1 MIKRTCVGWV
11 AILACSAGTAQAEPL
26 AADLEIFRETY
37 RELIEINTTLSAG
50 DCTAAA
56 RAMAK
61 RLTDAGLPASD
72 VQVIVPP
79 EFPKQGNLVA
89 VMKGSDSKRPPIL
102 LLAHIDVVEAQRADW
117 QRDPF
122 KLVEENG
129 YFYARGASDDKAM
142 AAAFVDSLVRYRKE
156 GFRPKRDIKLA
167 LTCGEE
173 TDSTFNGVR
182 YLLEH
187 HKPLIDAA
195 FALNEGGRALLDEQ
209 GNRVT
214 LGIQVG
220 EKVYQDF
227 TLETTSPG
235 GHSARPGDDNAITR
249 LANGLVRLGPF
260 KFPIAIGA
268 VTQAYFAQTAKISTG
283 AIAADLQAAAQ
294 PNPDASAVARVAAA
308 NPVWNAMM
316 RTTCVATQVQ
326 AGHAP
331 NALPQRARANVNCR
345 ILPGQS
351 VADIR
356 STLVQVLADDSIQV
370 TLAGEPGLAAP
381 APPLTPEILE
391 PARKVAAKMWP
402 GVPLVP
408 SLSTGATD
416 GRFLNAAGLPTY
428 GLTGMFVDPDGG
440 GVHGLN
446 ERIRVRSLYEGRDFL
461 YSVVKLYAAK

>member
-1 MIKRTCVGWV
+1 MIKRTCVGWA
-11 AILACSAGTAQAEPL
+11 AILAFSTGAGGQAP
-26 AADLEIFRETY
+26 APGLETFRDTY

-61 RLTDAGLPASD
+61 RLTDAGLPAGD

-89 VMKGSDSKRPPIL
+89 VLKGSDPKRPPIL
-102 LLAHIDVVEAQRADW
+102 LLAHIDVVEANRADW

-142 AAAFVDSLVRYRKE
+142 AAAFVDNLVRYRKE

-173 TDSTFNGVR
+173 TDTVFNGVR
-182 YLLEH
+182 YLLQH
-187 HKPLIDAA
+187 HRPLIDAA

-220 EKVYQDF
+220 EKIYQDF
-227 TLETTSPG
+227 ALETTSPG

-268 VTQAYFAQTAKISTG
+268 VTQAYFAQTAKLTEG
-283 AIAADLQAAAQ
+283 ALGADLQAASQA
-294 PNPDASAVARVAAA
+294 NPDAAAVARVAAA

-316 RTTCVATQVQ
+316 RTTCVATQVN

-331 NALPQRARANVNCR
+331 NALPQRAHANVNCR
-345 ILPGQS
+345 ILPGQT
-351 VADIR
+351 VQDVR
-356 STLVQVLADDSIQV
+356 STLVKVLADDTIQV
-370 TLAGEPGLAAP
+370 TLAGDEGLAAP
-381 APPLTPEILE
+381 APPLTAEILE
-391 PARKVAAKMWP
+391 PARKVAAKLWP

-428 GLTGMFVDPDGG
+428 GLTGMFMDPDGG

-461 YSVVKLYAAK
+461 YSVVKAYAAK

>member
-1 MIKRTCVGWV
+1 MIKGASARWV
-11 AILACSAGTAQAEPL
+11 AILAVSAGAHADTLP
-26 AADLEIFRETY
+26 ADLEVFRETY

-50 DCTAAA
+50 DCTAASQ
-56 RAMAK
+56 AMAK

-72 VQVIVPP
+72 VQVIVAP

-89 VMKGSDSKRPPIL
+89 VLKGSDRKRPPIL
-102 LLAHIDVVEAQRADW
+102 LLAHIDVVEARREDW
-117 QRDPF
+117 ERDPF

-142 AAAFVDSLVRYRKE
+142 AAVFVDSLVRYRQQ

-173 TDSTFNGVR
+173 ADSHFNGAS
-182 YLLEH
+182 YLLKH
-187 HKPLIDAA
+187 HRPLIDAA
-195 FALNEGGRALLDEQ
+195 FAINEGGRALLDEK
-209 GNRVT
+209 GNRVS

-220 EKVYQDF
+220 EKIYQDF
-227 TLETTSPG
+227 VLETTAPG

-249 LANGLVRLGPF
+249 LANGLVRLGPY
-260 KFPIAIGA
+260 KFPVAINP
-268 VTQAYFAQTAKISTG
+268 VTQAYFAQTAKSSAG
-283 AIAADLQAAAQ
+283 QIAADLQAASLAN
-294 PNPDASAVARVAAA
+294 PNPEAVARVAAA
-308 NPVWNAMM
+308 APVWNAMM
-316 RTTCVATQVQ
+316 RTTCVATQLE

-351 VADIR
+351 VEDIR
-356 STLVQVLADDSIQV
+356 RTLVEVVADDSIKV
-370 TLAGEPGLAAP
+370 TLAEAPGPAAP

-391 PARKVAAKMWP
+391 PARKVAAKLWP

-428 GLTGMFVDPDGG
+428 GLGGMFVDPDGG

-446 ERIRVRSLYEGRDFL
+446 ERIRVRSLYEGREFL
-461 YSVVKLYAAK
+461 YSVVKEYASK

>member
-1 MIKRTCVGWV
+1 MIKGASVRWV
-11 AILACSAGTAQAEPL
+11 AILAVSAGAHAEPL
-26 AADLEIFRETY
+26 PADLEVFRETY

-50 DCTAAA
+50 DCTAASQ
-56 RAMAK
+56 AMAR
-61 RLTDAGLPASD
+61 RLTDAGFPASD
-72 VQVIVPP
+72 VQVIVAP

-89 VMKGSDSKRPPIL
+89 VMKGSDRKRPAIL
-102 LLAHIDVVEAQRADW
+102 LLAHIDVVEARREDW
-117 QRDPF
+117 ERDPF

-142 AAAFVDSLVRYRKE
+142 AAAFVDSLVRYRQQ

-173 TDSTFNGVR
+173 TDSHFNGVS
-182 YLLEH
+182 YLLKH
-187 HKPLIDAA
+187 HRPLIDAA
-195 FALNEGGRALLDEQ
+195 FAINEGGRALLDEK
-209 GNRVT
+209 GNRVS

-220 EKVYQDF
+220 EKIYQDF
-227 TLETTSPG
+227 VLETTAPG

-249 LANGLVRLGPF
+249 LANGLVRLGPY
-260 KFPIAIGA
+260 KFPVAINP
-268 VTQAYFAQTAKISTG
+268 VTQAYFAQTAKSSTG
-283 AIAADLQAAAQ
+283 QIAADLHAASLAN
-294 PNPDASAVARVAAA
+294 PNPEAVARVAAA
-308 NPVWNAMM
+308 APVWNAMM
-316 RTTCVATQVQ
+316 RTTCVATQLD

-351 VADIR
+351 VEEIR
-356 STLVQVLADDSIQV
+356 STLVKVVADDSIKV
-370 TLAGEPGLAAP
+370 TLAEAPGPAAP

-391 PARKVAAKMWP
+391 PARKVAAKLWP
-402 GVPLVP
+402 GIPLVP

-428 GLTGMFVDPDGG
+428 GLGGMFVDPDGG

-446 ERIRVRSLYEGRDFL
+446 ERIRVRSLYEGREFL
-461 YSVVKLYAAK
+461 YSVVKEYASK

>member
-1 MIKRTCVGWV
+1 MIKGASARWV
-11 AILACSAGTAQAEPL
+11 AILAVSAGAHAEPL
-26 AADLEIFRETY
+26 PADLEVFRETY

-50 DCTAAA
+50 DCTAASQ
-56 RAMAK
+56 AMAK

-72 VQVIVPP
+72 VQVIVAP

-89 VMKGSDSKRPPIL
+89 VMKGSDRKRPPIL
-102 LLAHIDVVEAQRADW
+102 LLAHIDVVEARREDW

-142 AAAFVDSLVRYRKE
+142 AAAFVDSLVRYRQQ

-173 TDSTFNGVR
+173 TDSHFNGVS
-182 YLLEH
+182 YLLKH
-187 HKPLIDAA
+187 HRPLIDAA
-195 FALNEGGRALLDEQ
+195 FALNEGGRALLDDN
-209 GNRVT
+209 GNRVS

-220 EKVYQDF
+220 EKIYQDF
-227 TLETTSPG
+227 VLETTAPG

-249 LANGLVRLGPF
+249 LANGLVRLGPY
-260 KFPIAIGA
+260 KFPVAINP
-268 VTQAYFAQTAKISTG
+268 VTQAYFAQTAKSSAG
-283 AIAADLQAAAQ
+283 SIAVDLEAASRAN
-294 PNPDASAVARVAAA
+294 PNSEAVARVAAA
-308 NPVWNAMM
+308 APVWNAMM
-316 RTTCVATQVQ
+316 RTTCVATQLD

-331 NALPQRARANVNCR
+331 NALAQRARANVNCR

-351 VADIR
+351 VEEIR
-356 STLVQVLADDSIQV
+356 NTLVTVVADDSIKV
-370 TLAGEPGLAAP
+370 TLADEPGPAAP
-381 APPLTPEILE
+381 APALTAEILE
-391 PARKVAAKMWP
+391 PARKVAAKLWP

-428 GLTGMFVDPDGG
+428 GLGGMFVDPDGG

-446 ERIRVRSLYEGRDFL
+446 ERIRVRSLYEGREFL
-461 YSVVKLYAAK
+461 YSVVKEYASK

>member
-1 MIKRTCVGWV
+1 MIKGASARWL
-11 AILACSAGTAQAEPL
+11 AILAVSAGAHADTLP
-26 AADLEIFRETY
+26 ADLEVFRDTY

-50 DCTAAA
+50 DCTAASQ
-56 RAMAK
+56 AMAK
-61 RLTDAGLPASD
+61 RLTDAGFPASD
-72 VQVIVPP
+72 VQVIVAP

-89 VMKGSDSKRPPIL
+89 VMKGTDRKRPAIL
-102 LLAHIDVVEAQRADW
+102 LLAHIDVVEARREDW
-117 QRDPF
+117 ERDPF

-142 AAAFVDSLVRYRKE
+142 AAAFVDSLVRYRKQ

-173 TDSTFNGVR
+173 TDSHFNGVS
-182 YLLEH
+182 YLLKH
-187 HKPLIDAA
+187 HRPLIDAA
-195 FALNEGGRALLDEQ
+195 FAINEGGRALLDEK
-209 GNRVT
+209 GNRVS

-220 EKVYQDF
+220 EKIYQDF
-227 TLETTSPG
+227 VLETTAPG

-249 LANGLVRLGPF
+249 LANGLVRLGPY
-260 KFPIAIGA
+260 KFPVAINP
-268 VTQAYFAQTAKISTG
+268 VTQAYFAQTAKSSEG
-283 AIAADLQAAAQ
+283 SIAADLHAASLAN
-294 PNPDASAVARVAAA
+294 PNPEAVARVAAA
-308 NPVWNAMM
+308 APVWNAMM
-316 RTTCVATQVQ
+316 RTTCVATQLD

-351 VADIR
+351 VEDIR
-356 STLVQVLADDSIQV
+356 RTLVDVVADDSIKV
-370 TLAGEPGLAAP
+370 TLAEAPGPAAP

-391 PARKVAAKMWP
+391 PARKVAAKLWP
-402 GVPLVP
+402 GIPLVP

-428 GLTGMFVDPDGG
+428 GLGGMFVDPDGG

-446 ERIRVRSLYEGRDFL
+446 ERIRVRSLYEGREFL
-461 YSVVKLYAAK
+461 YSVVKEYASK

>member
-1 MIKRTCVGWV
+1 MIKGASARWV
-11 AILACSAGTAQAEPL
+11 AILAVSAGAHAEPL
-26 AADLEIFRETY
+26 PADLEVFRETY

-50 DCTAAA
+50 DCTAASQ
-56 RAMAK
+56 AMAK

-72 VQVIVPP
+72 VQVIVAP

-89 VMKGSDSKRPPIL
+89 VMKGSDRKRPAIL
-102 LLAHIDVVEAQRADW
+102 LLAHIDVVEARREDW

-142 AAAFVDSLVRYRKE
+142 AAAFVDSLVRYRQQ

-173 TDSTFNGVR
+173 TDSHFNGVS
-182 YLLEH
+182 YLLKH
-187 HKPLIDAA
+187 HRPLIDAA
-195 FALNEGGRALLDEQ
+195 FAINEGGRALLDEK
-209 GNRVT
+209 GNRVS

-220 EKVYQDF
+220 EKIYQDF
-227 TLETTSPG
+227 VLETTAPG

-249 LANGLVRLGPF
+249 LANGLVRLGPY
-260 KFPIAIGA
+260 KFPVAINP
-268 VTQAYFAQTAKISTG
+268 VTQAYFAQTAKSSEG
-283 AIAADLQAAAQ
+283 SIAADLQAASLAN
-294 PNPDASAVARVAAA
+294 PNPEAVARVAAA
-308 NPVWNAMM
+308 APVWNAMM
-316 RTTCVATQVQ
+316 RTTCVATQLD

-345 ILPGQS
+345 ILPGQA
-351 VADIR
+351 VEDIR
-356 STLVQVLADDSIQV
+356 RTLVDVVADDSIKV
-370 TLAGEPGLAAP
+370 TLAEAPGPAAP

-391 PARKVAAKMWP
+391 PARKVAAKLWP
-402 GVPLVP
+402 GIALVP

-428 GLTGMFVDPDGG
+428 GLGGMFVDPDGG

-446 ERIRVRSLYEGRDFL
+446 ERIRVRSLYEGREFL
-461 YSVVKLYAAK
+461 YSVVKEYASK